1 MQNIYFVDDT
11 ESLRSCQT
19 ALSKVWAKKI
29 DKKLYNILYGK
40 VQILQA
46 KKRGEWNRF
55 LMVFLHF
62 LAWSDNRIW
71 CWMET
76 TDVSGWLGTEVSTA
90 LCPIISKLF
99 SQEIK

>member
-46 KKRGEWNRF
+46 KKEVNG
-55 LMVFLHF
+55 
-62 LAWSDNRIW
+62 
-71 CWMET
+71 
-76 TDVSGWLGTEVSTA
+76 TDS
-90 LCPIISKLF
+90 
-99 SQEIK
+99 